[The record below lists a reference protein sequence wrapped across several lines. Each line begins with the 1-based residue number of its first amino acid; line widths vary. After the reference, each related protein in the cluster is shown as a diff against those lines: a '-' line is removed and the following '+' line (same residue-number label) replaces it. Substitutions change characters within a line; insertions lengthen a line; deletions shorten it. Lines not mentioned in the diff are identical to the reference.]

1 MTTKEVQKLKEET
14 YIGGGKTI
22 AEFEQAAGQ
31 SIIKA
36 VQDAWSKGISVNYQD
51 DRCSDDP
58 NEFIAA
64 NPDGSEDLIYIN
76 YHSREKTIIRNLAP
90 AGKGEYAHL
99 IILNE

>member
-1 MTTKEVQKLKEET
+1 MTLEEANKLKEQT

-36 VQDAWSKGISVNYQD
+36 VQNAWNKGVSVNYQD
-51 DRCSDDP
+51 ERCSDDP

-64 NPDGSEDLIYIN
+64 NPDGSEDLIYID
-76 YHSREKTIIRNLAP
+76 YHSRERTILRNLAP
-90 AGKGEYAHL
+90 AGQGKYAHL
-99 IILNE
+99 INPK

>member
-1 MTTKEVQKLKEET
+1 MSLEEVQKLKEQT

-36 VQDAWSKGISVNYQD
+36 VQDAWNKGVSVNYQD
-51 DRCSDDP
+51 ERCSDDP

-64 NPDGSEDLIYIN
+64 NPDGSEDLIYIDLL
-76 YHSREKTIIRNLAP
+76 SREKTIIRNLAP
-90 AGKGEYAHL
+90 AGQGKYAHL
-99 IILNE
+99 TNPK